1 MINITQN
8 NIKDFK
14 SLIVWQKAR
23 ELTQEIYKISA
34 NFPPFENYALKPQII
49 RSAASIGANIAEG
62 NGQFYIKK
70 QLNFFNNALGSASEL
85 RHWLVVSLDNGYI
98 SKENYD
104 KLEQKTIE
112 IIRMLIGLIKKIQE
126 EVKNEEIA

>member
-1 MINITQN
+1 MV
-8 NIKDFK
+8 NIKIPHRCLGKNFCKIEDFYLAK
-14 SLIVWQKAR
+14 NK
-23 ELTQEIYKISA
+23 
-34 NFPPFENYALKPQII
+34 NYALKPQITK
-49 RSAASIGANIAEG
+49 AAGSIGANIAEG